1 MKFKLIIA
9 FVDVE
14 QTEAAIDCARAAG
27 ATGSTV
33 IGNARGEGLKPAKT
47 FLGLDVEDS
56 RDMVLFL
63 VEAHLSRGIL
73 EQLTETCQFDESP
86 GSGIAFQIDIED
98 AVGLASQIG
107 KISSEIEDQI

>member
-14 QTEAAIDCARAAG
+14 QTEAALDAARAGG

-33 IGNARGEGLKPAKT
+33 ISSARGEGLKPTKT
-47 FLGLDVEDS
+47 FLGLDIEGS
-56 RDMVLFL
+56 RDMVLLL

-73 EQLTETCQFDESP
+73 EKLSETCQFDESP

-98 AVGLASQIG
+98 AVGLASQFG
-107 KISSEIEDQI
+107 TISSEIEDQI

>member
-9 FVDVE
+9 FVDGD
-14 QTEAAIDCARAAG
+14 QTETVIDAARGGG

-33 IGNARGEGLKPAKT
+33 IGSARGEGLTPAKT
-47 FLGLDVEDS
+47 FLGLDIEDS
-56 RDMVLFL
+56 RDMVLLL

-73 EQLTETCQFDESP
+73 ETLAETCRFDESP

-98 AVGLASQIG
+98 AVGLTSQIDT
-107 KISSEIEDQI
+107 ISSEIEDQI

>member
-9 FVDVE
+9 FVDVD
-14 QTEAAIDCARAAG
+14 QTATAIDVARACG

-33 IGNARGEGLKPAKT
+33 IGSARGEGLKPAKT
-47 FLGLDVEDS
+47 FLGLDIEGS
-56 RDMVLFL
+56 RDMLLLL

-73 EQLTETCQFDESP
+73 EKLAETCQFDESP

-98 AVGLASQIG
+98 AVGLTSQIDT
-107 KISSEIEDQI
+107 ISSEIEDQI

>member
-9 FVDVE
+9 FVEVD
-14 QTEAAIDCARAAG
+14 QTETVLDVARAGG

-33 IGNARGEGLKPAKT
+33 IGSARGEGLRPAKT
-47 FLGLDVEDS
+47 FLGLDIEDS
-56 RDMVLFL
+56 RDMVLLL

-73 EQLTETCQFDESP
+73 EKLAETCQFDESP

-98 AVGLASQIG
+98 AVGLTKQIG
-107 KISSEIEDQI
+107 TISNEIEDQI